1 MVASCFQLARR
12 AFVRVLL
19 IFAAQYQVPVIVNRD
34 SPDSMVLTTSSR
46 LVRRARPD
54 KGGRH
59 EDIRIINAASDKWNE
74 ARSQKKKKKVEHGVV
89 DDATSTM

>member
-12 AFVRVLL
+12 AFEQVLL
-19 IFAAQYQVPVIVNRD
+19 TFVAQYQMPVIVNQD
-34 SPDSMVLTTSSR
+34 SPDSIVLTASSR

-59 EDIRIINAASDKWNE
+59 KDIIGSSTLPVTGRLLLPS
-74 ARSQKKKKKVEHGVV
+74 GVYGHPFFEV
-89 DDATSTM
+89 PNFTVPLQ

>member
-12 AFVRVLL
+12 AFVQVLL
-19 IFAAQYQVPVIVNRD
+19 TFVAQYQVPVTVNQD
-34 SPDSMVLTTSSR
+34 SPDSIVLTASSR

-59 EDIRIINAASDKWNE
+59 EDIRIINAAGDKWNK
-74 ARSQKKKKKVEHGVV
+74 ARSQKKKKKAEHGVV
-89 DDATSTM
+89 DDAMSTM